1 MRDTGALCAQ
11 ELRPHCS
18 QERLCDAGSG
28 LQSSGDRLAGISACD
43 LLVEFDQHIASDN
56 LLNLVSTD
64 AQK

>member
-18 QERLCDAGSG
+18 QKKVMRCRQRVTIQRD
-28 LQSSGDRLAGISACD
+28 QLAGISACG